1 MGKTAVLLYVVLFA
15 FSSCIVGEAWAQFS
29 QLPVAHAGKGNTAGN
44 ARLKVQLEPL
54 SLPFWDDFSSGSID
68 SLKWQNRGA
77 VASLNIGMDPPS
89 IGVVYLD
96 GVDGQ
101 GKAYSAALLENGEG
115 DQLLS
120 QQIELSSYRPAD
132 SLYLSFFWQA
142 GGKAEMPDENDQL
155 ELYFLNANG
164 EWVQVWQTAGGGV
177 SERDIFAHQMVWVE
191 ASFLHR
197 QFQFKFVNRGRL
209 SGPFDSWIL
218 DYIYLNKNRTVLDV
232 HYEDR
237 ALTKNPTSVLGK
249 YTAMPFWEWNRNQD
263 RYSSAIHS
271 QFKNLS
277 GRFRAMEYT
286 VLLRDKATK
295 KLLRQIHSQT
305 PFNPVPQAL
314 ERRDFSSV
322 ALKTIDLDLKEEM
335 DLETAIYLS
344 TGDGFL
350 VVDIS
355 AGDTLFSPQADF
367 RVNDSAYHTLPLRD
381 FLAYDN
387 GSVDYAAGINQRSGM
402 LALRYEVSM
411 VAYLQGIS
419 INFANFSQ
427 SGSPLEL
434 MVWRD
439 LDAEPVYRKEILI
452 PDKEGLSDF
461 SYFPLD
467 TNLTVADTF
476 YIGFTQFSNDF
487 IHIGLDKSN
496 DTAEEVFFNITGTWQ
511 QNEEVR
517 GSLMMRPHLSQ
528 TAPLSPPI
536 DEATTE
542 VVVYPNP
549 VVERLF
555 VEGKINEIKVF
566 DAYGRQIK
574 VPVESFERGKILN
587 FTGREKGVYVVRAWT
602 DSKPNSIRILVK

>member
-1 MGKTAVLLYVVLFA
+1 MGKTAVLLYVVLCA
-15 FSSCIVGEAWAQFS
+15 FSFCIVGEAWAQFS
-29 QLPVAHAGKGNTAGN
+29 QLPVGHMGKGNTAGN

-68 SLKWQNRGA
+68 SLKWQNQGA
-77 VASLNIGMDPPS
+77 VASLTIGMDPPS

-120 QQIELSSYRPAD
+120 KQIALSSYRPAD

-155 ELYFLNANG
+155 ELYFLDANG
-164 EWVQVWQTAGGGV
+164 EWVQVWQTAGGGAA
-177 SERDIFAHQMVWVE
+177 ERDIFAHQMVRVG
-191 ASFLHR
+191 APFLHR

-218 DYIYLNKNRTVLDV
+218 DYIYLNKNRTVLDA

-249 YTAMPFWEWNRNQD
+249 YTALPLWEWNRNQD
-263 RYSSAIHS
+263 RYSSAIQS

-295 KLLRQIHSQT
+295 ELLRQIHSQT

-335 DLETAIYLS
+335 DLETAIYLT

-350 VVDIS
+350 VESIS
-355 AGDTLFSPQADF
+355 RGDTLYASQVDF

-427 SGSPLEL
+427 TGSPLEL

-452 PDKEGLSDF
+452 PDKERLSEF

-517 GSLMMRPHLSQ
+517 GSLMMRPHLNQ